1 MNNNKFIHSSIA
13 IQPTNA
19 SLSSS
24 QSTDESSSSATI
36 YITNKIRLFQR
47 MISFRNSFNN
57 KSSIFRS
64 YEISHDH
71 YSIII
76 HFLDDTERTF
86 CVNVS
91 YNNNKKKKKII
102 ILLFRIVV
110 KVLIY

>member
-1 MNNNKFIHSSIA
+1 VNLFVKNMIKLNNNKFVHSSIA
-13 IQPTNA
+13 IPITNA
-19 SLSSS
+19 SLSSSS

-36 YITNKIRLFQR
+36 YITNKTRLFQR
-47 MISFRNSFNN
+47 MISFRSSFNN

-91 YNNNKKKKKII
+91 YKKKKRRK
-102 ILLFRIVV
+102 
-110 KVLIY
+110 